1 MYEAIIERITE
12 ALKRISSVRGIVLG
26 GSIATGT
33 ATENSDIDI
42 GIYYDY
48 IDYDAF
54 NAAAKILDDKHRD
67 NLISHEGEWGNWV
80 NCGGWLTIDGISVDL
95 IMRDIKR
102 ARKIVDDS
110 DEGIFSMHY
119 QTGHPHAYI
128 DIMYRGEL
136 ATSKVLYS
144 DEDFLIL
151 KKRAENYPEK
161 LRKALFDFFSFESG
175 FSIELARKSLCNDD
189 IYYITGHVFR
199 SVSALNQM
207 ISAIN
212 RKWCLNEKKAVMRI
226 DTFSQKPDGYSRRIK
241 AIFSEIYSSPEKAL
255 RELTQ
260 LRNEVITL
268 K

>member
-1 MYEAIIERITE
+1 MYEPIIERITE
-12 ALKRISSVRGIVLG
+12 ALKGISSVRGIFLG
-26 GSIATGT
+26 GSRATGM
-33 ATENSDIDI
+33 ASESSDFDI

-80 NCGGWLTIDGISVDL
+80 NCGGWLTIDGIPVDL

-102 ARKIVDDS
+102 VRKIVDDS

-119 QTGHPHAYI
+119 QTGHPHAYS

-189 IYYITGHVFR
+189 IYYITGHIFR

-207 ISAIN
+207 IFAIN

-226 DTFSQKPDGYSRRIK
+226 DSFPQKPDGYSKRID
-241 AIFSEIYSSPEKAL
+241 AVFSEVYSSPKEAL

-260 LRNEVITL
+260 LRNEVIAI